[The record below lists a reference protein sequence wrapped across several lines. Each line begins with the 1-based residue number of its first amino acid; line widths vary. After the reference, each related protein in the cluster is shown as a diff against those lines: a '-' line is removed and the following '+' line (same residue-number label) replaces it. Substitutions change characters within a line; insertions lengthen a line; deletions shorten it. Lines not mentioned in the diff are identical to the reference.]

1 VRVGSGEE
9 FVRGLA
15 EAVPEVFAGV
25 DLADEYDLSEWADE
39 PAGPDDDGWA
49 QTIALADAVQ
59 WVEGNALVVHRRR
72 ESTKRPPEGADALRR
87 FFAYME
93 QVIADAPEDD
103 RGWIMVE
110 LFEGVPWIED
120 VIDVLGPKTIESL
133 RVAQRELRRYNHWIG
148 DWGVGRP

>member
-1 VRVGSGEE
+1 MRVGSGEE

-39 PAGPDDDGWA
+39 PSGPDDDGWA

-59 WVEGNALVVHRRR
+59 WIEREALIVKRRR
-72 ESTKRPPEGADALRR
+72 ESTARRPERADVLRR
-87 FFAYME
+87 FFAYIE
-93 QVIADAPEDD
+93 QAIADTPDDD

-110 LFEGVPWIED
+110 LFEGIPWVED
-120 VIDVLGPKTIESL
+120 VIDVLGPQTVEQL
-133 RVAQRELRRYNHWIG
+133 RVAQRELRRFNSWIG
-148 DWGVGRP
+148 DWGVDRP